1 MKPEYINGNKTA
13 SDDYLLT
20 PQELCARWKNKIS
33 VGTLRNW
40 RAKGK
45 GPRPTKIG
53 GSIFYMLREIENWE
67 TQQTMGKV

>member
-1 MKPEYINGNKTA
+1 MNQPVK
-13 SDDYLLT
+13 DDVTLLT

-40 RAKGK
+40 RAKSK

-53 GSIFYMLREIENWE
+53 GSIFYMLAEVENWE
-67 TQQTMGKV
+67 IQQTMRKV

>member
-1 MKPEYINGNKTA
+1 MNAPAK
-13 SDDYLLT
+13 DDAVLLT

-40 RAKGK
+40 RAKSK

-53 GSIFYMLREIENWE
+53 GSIFYMLNEVENYEAEQTKTRQSEIV
-67 TQQTMGKV
+67 T

>member
-1 MKPEYINGNKTA
+1 MKSRTQETH
-13 SDDYLLT
+13 LLT
-20 PQELCARWKNKIS
+20 PQELCLRWKNRIS

-53 GSIFYMLREIENWE
+53 GSIFYMLTEIEKYE
-67 TQQTMGKV
+67 THQTMGKVTMGKV

>member
-1 MKPEYINGNKTA
+1 MNNPA
-13 SDDYLLT
+13 LDAQQLLT
-20 PQELCARWKNKIS
+20 PQELCARWKNKVT

-53 GSIFYMLREIENWE
+53 GSIFYMLVEVENWE
-67 TQQTMGKV
+67 IRQTGRRV